1 VGQLD
6 RVEAVGVNGPDPLRA
21 GEITS
26 LDEQSLEDDGKTS
39 ALEVESELPPLPEAL
54 EEVFESEFLPE
65 AFEDE
70 DGPPDAVA
78 LDLERPGFVS
88 LDEAEGIGEADKS
101 TDDAVERAGL
111 LEVGE
116 FAQRS
121 DDDLLDPSAFAAGLD
136 DLEVLMGGAAVAD
149 RFGADEHDIT
159 SIPCI
164 GAMSRENPG

>member
-1 VGQLD
+1 VRCVKIAHCIRQYSGSSLPTCGGKSLP
-6 RVEAVGVNGPDPLRA
+6 ACGG
-21 GEITS
+21 TS
-26 LDEQSLEDDGKTS
+26 PACGGK
-39 ALEVESELPPLPEAL
+39 
-54 EEVFESEFLPE
+54 
-65 AFEDE
+65 